1 MTYYLYHIPGK
12 KIGITKDLKKRVEE
26 QQGYDKDEYDII
38 MQTDDIA
45 KISEYELFL
54 QELYGYRVDEVPYNK
69 LKFNKMKIN
78 VTEATTTFPCPL
90 NKLKGQL
97 MDNIGMKWDTEHGEL
112 NITPNTIKWIMKNAK
127 MSMYNSERCYIYNK
141 AFARYYDNNDAYD
154 QYNGKTRYGGLQNDN
169 KVCGEPQYALRDC
182 DNCDCDEYQSH
193 NMPECCNYGDE
204 PCTTPKGSKY
214 TCADKSSHKFTPHTG
229 LNDFDLIRMWANQRG
244 IYEHGD
250 TKTQSLKLVE
260 EVGEICRAILKE
272 DHDEVV
278 DGIGDAVV
286 VLTNLAELQG
296 VKIEHCIKEAYKV
309 ISQRSGK
316 MVNGTFKK
324 D

>member
-1 MTYYLYHIPGK
+1 MKYYIYHIPGK
-12 KIGITKDLKKRVEE
+12 KIGVTTNLKSRVED
-26 QQGYDKDEYDII
+26 QQGYEPGEYEILAI
-38 MQTDDIA
+38 RTD
-45 KISEYELFL
+45 ISEAAKYEALY
-54 QELYGYRVDEVPYNK
+54 QRKYGYPEDIVPYDKLNCNKNK
-69 LKFNKMKIN
+69 LNMKVN
-78 VTEATTTFPCPL
+78 VTEQTTTFPCPV

-97 MDNIGMKWDTEHGEL
+97 MDNIGMRWMTEHGEFI
-112 NITPNTIKWIMKNAK
+112 ITPKIVTWIMKSIK
-127 MSMYNSERCYIYNK
+127 TSMFNDQRSYVYNK
-141 AFARYYDNNDAYD
+141 ALARFYDNNNVYEDLLGGNLED
-154 QYNGKTRYGGLQNDN
+154 VHMQGQYGGKTLAGGMSEQ
-169 KVCGEPQYALRDC
+169 KVPV
-182 DNCDCDEYQSH
+182 
-193 NMPECCNYGDE
+193 PECCDE
-204 PCTTPKGSKY
+204 KNPCTCEPEFARRPKQRV
-214 TCADKSSHKFTPHTG
+214 G

-296 VKIEHCIKEAYKV
+296 VSIEKCINVAYNT